1 MSVQVEL
8 LDNNMAKLT
17 IEVSPEE
24 LDAAMEHSYNKQKN
38 SVSMPGF
45 RKGKVPRQMME
56 KMYGPGIFYE
66 DAANELIPK
75 AYADAYDE
83 SGLEIVS
90 QPDISVEQIEKG
102 KPFIFTA
109 EVAVKPG
116 VTLGEYKGVPVDK
129 VSIRVTQ
136 KEVDE
141 KIQEEANKN
150 ARSVT
155 VEDRPVQD
163 GDNIILDFEGFIDG
177 EPFEGGKAENYPLTI
192 GSHNFIPGFEEKLI
206 GANPEEELDVEVTF
220 PEDYQVEDLK
230 GKDAV
235 FKCTIHEIKT
245 NEVPDI
251 DDEFA
256 AEVSEFDTLDEYKA
270 DVKRQ
275 IKEQKEEDAKR
286 QKEDQALE
294 AAMNNA
300 EMDIPDPMIETQAR
314 QMVDEFAQQLSSQGL
329 TLDQYCQYAGID
341 QDQLLEQMKPQ
352 ALDRIKSRLTLE
364 AIVDAENIEVSEERY
379 EEELAKMAE
388 NYGMEVDDL
397 KKMVGDTEKEQMM
410 EDMAVQDALDFIV
423 ENAVETKEAKDK
435 KDKKEEKEEKKDN
448 NDKDSEEN

>member
-8 LDNNMAKLT
+8 LDHNMAKLT

-56 KMYGPGIFYE
+56 QMYGPGIFYE

-75 AYADAYDE
+75 AYSDAFDE

-109 EVAVKPG
+109 EVAVKPE
-116 VTLGEYKGVPVDK
+116 VTLGEYKGVPVEK
-129 VSIRVTQ
+129 VSTRVTQ
-136 KEVDE
+136 KEVDA
-141 KIQEEANKN
+141 KIQEEVEKN
-150 ARSVT
+150 ARSIT

-163 GDNIILDFEGFIDG
+163 GDDVVMDFEGFIDG
-177 EPFEGGKAENYPLTI
+177 EPFDGGKGENYPLTI
-192 GSHNFIPGFEEKLI
+192 GSHSFIEGFEDQLI
-206 GANPEEELDVEVTF
+206 GANPEEELEVKVTF
-220 PEDYQVEDLK
+220 PEDYQVEELK

-245 NEVPDI
+245 KELPEV

-256 AEVSEFDTLDEYKA
+256 SEVSEFDTLDEYKA
-270 DVKRQ
+270 DVKKQ
-275 IKEQKEEDAKR
+275 LKEQKEEDAKR

-314 QMVDEFAQQLSSQGL
+314 QMVDEFAQQLASQGL
-329 TLDQYCQYAGID
+329 TLEQYCQFAGIN

-352 ALDRIKSRLTLE
+352 AIDRIKSRLTLE
-364 AIVDAENIEVSEERY
+364 AIVKAEDIEVSEERY
-379 EEELAKMAE
+379 EEEIAKMAE
-388 NYGMEVDDL
+388 SYGMEAEDL
-397 KKMVGDTEKEQMM
+397 KKMVGDTEKEQML

-423 ENAVETKEAKDK
+423 ENAVEQKESKE
-435 KDKKEEKEEKKDN
+435 KKEKAEKE
-448 NDKDSEEN
+448 DKESKEE